1 MTGFGVGNAPVGGG
15 RIGVEVRA
23 VNGRFLDIRVRLPAE
38 LAELSGMVETEARKC
53 LSRGRCDI
61 SIRAEGAIFAA
72 PAIDKERARAAYRA
86 LVELKDELAPGADV
100 PFSMLSALPDLFS
113 PVRASN
119 CEPVEKAVRAAL
131 ASALD
136 DLDLMRKKEGR
147 AIADDLSR
155 RVATARQLMEGIA
168 GRAPDLLE
176 IQARKFKERFAR
188 ISSIVAEGQP
198 DADVASNLPAAGA
211 KAAASNITGVD
222 PLRVEQE
229 MAILLERS
237 DISEELTRLASHVEQ
252 MLAYL
257 PDDEPVGR
265 RLDFLLQEMAR
276 EINTIGAKSQD
287 LRTVHLVIELK
298 AEIERMREQVQN
310 VE

>member
-1 MTGFGVGNAPVGGG
+1 MTGFGAGNAPLGEG
-15 RIGVEVRA
+15 RVGVEVRA
-23 VNGRFLDIRVRLPAE
+23 VNGRFLDVRVRVAAE
-38 LAELSGMVETEARKC
+38 LADLSGMVESEARKC

-61 SIRAEGAIFAA
+61 NVRVEGAVVAS
-72 PAIDKERARAAYRA
+72 PVIDKERARAAYRA
-86 LVELKDELAPGADV
+86 LVELKDELAPGTDV

-113 PVRASN
+113 PSRSARG
-119 CEPVEKAVRAAL
+119 EEVEKALRTAL

-136 DLDLMRKKEGR
+136 NLDLMRKKEGR
-147 AIADDLSR
+147 AIADDLSQR
-155 RVATARQLMEGIA
+155 LANAKRLMDGIA
-168 GRAPDLLE
+168 GRAPELLE
-176 IQARKFKERFAR
+176 IQAKKFKERLAK
-188 ISSIVAEGQP
+188 ISTVIAEP
-198 DADVASNLPAAGA
+198 PAATPA
-211 KAAASNITGVD
+211 D

-229 MAILLERS
+229 MALLLERS
-237 DISEELTRLASHVEQ
+237 DISEELTRLASHIDQ

-257 PDDEPVGR
+257 PDDEPLGR

-287 LRTVHLVIELK
+287 LRTVHLVIEIK

>member
-23 VNGRFLDIRVRLPAE
+23 VNGRFLDVRVRLPPE

-119 CEPVEKAVRAAL
+119 CAPFEKAVRAAL

-155 RVATARQLMEGIA
+155 RVATARHLMEGIS

-198 DADVASNLPAAGA
+198 DSDL
-211 KAAASNITGVD
+211 VD

-229 MAILLERS
+229 MALLLERS

>member
-23 VNGRFLDIRVRLPAE
+23 VNGRFLDIRVRLPPE

-61 SIRAEGAIFAA
+61 NIRAEGAIFAA

-131 ASALD
+131 TSALD

-155 RVATARQLMEGIA
+155 RVATARLLMEGIA

-198 DADVASNLPAAGA
+198 DADNMP
-211 KAAASNITGVD
+211 GVD